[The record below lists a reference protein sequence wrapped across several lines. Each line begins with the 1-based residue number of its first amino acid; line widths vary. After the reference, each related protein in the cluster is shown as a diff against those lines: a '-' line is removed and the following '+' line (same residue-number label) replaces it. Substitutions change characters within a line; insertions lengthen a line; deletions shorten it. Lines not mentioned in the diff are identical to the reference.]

1 MMSGNFIEKPIDLK
15 DLPKGC
21 PVDPCLLENNEKQ
34 ISKFCEFLQSDKKL
48 LLVNGFRGSG
58 KTQIVNFVTDF
69 LKPDVIFLHYTCLE
83 TSTVDDMFLAFF
95 EFFKVYV
102 QAGQISAPKIKA
114 DNFTQKIN
122 SYFNTI
128 TNPILIVLDSF
139 DTLMKENKIAIADFI
154 KHLSKFDNVKTVVV
168 SKGSNDEL
176 FSEIE
181 YENIT
186 ILPLSQKI
194 FEKYLRRCGIKQI
207 GIFTNE
213 LYKVSKGYFGT
224 IVLTVNIISL
234 RQLTLMKFFENFSQS
249 YMSFSEYIIKEA
261 ISLIDPVSA
270 HLFRLLAVMRIP
282 IHIKLLKFLHL
293 YDEERIAFFINNS
306 ILSYDGASL
315 YLKEEFRDVIE
326 LRIPDNVRI
335 KLHKA
340 CIDLYNTQLPLKPSE
355 RDLLLSRQT
364 MRHEIEYHEMFIPY
378 QPDLTNA
385 VELTADM
392 PKAVIPENK
401 QDIPPAAEQSEIKQ
415 ETPPETKEE
424 KINKISFIIED
435 ESLLD
440 GIADS
445 IKGFID
451 KEIETSKLEQASSSM
466 PLAQIINAAG
476 KEEKDFNYKHAIMLY
491 QQALTKTNDE
501 DFYTFLPTI
510 YLKLAK
516 NYKKL
521 SDWYEALEY
530 YTQAQD
536 FYVNVSNNT
545 KVAEIKLEIA
555 NIYYAMYKPDNAKFI
570 LNELEKQND
579 LPNELMIKINLAT
592 AKISND
598 PQTEY
603 ECFKK
608 SVDLIT
614 SDVNKAIVA
623 KLYYKFAVC
632 LDDMDDIKAAVKY
645 YKKCIEIQTD
655 NKYMSNALSN
665 LAQLYDEAG
674 SQEYAV
680 KYYSESIDIDTKNNN
695 YSGLYSSYLRLGEI
709 YSASDKKSAAENFEK
724 AITCAI
730 KTSDEF
736 CMANAHIITG
746 DFYFDNRDYETAYK
760 NYAIAGRLNLSK
772 ENSEKVESRKNNVKS
787 KVSDIKFNEF
797 REKYGE

>member
-1 MMSGNFIEKPIDLK
+1 MCGKYIENPIDLK
-15 DLPKGC
+15 NLPKGC
-21 PVDPCLLENNEKQ
+21 IVDPCLLENNEKQ
-34 ISKFCEFLQSDKKL
+34 ITKFYDFLQNDKKL
-48 LLVNGFRGSG
+48 LLVNGFTGSG
-58 KTQIVNFVTDF
+58 KTQVVNFVTDF
-69 LKPDVIFLHYTCLE
+69 LKPDAVFLHYTCLE

-102 QAGQISAPKIKA
+102 QAGQIFTPKIKA

-139 DTLMKENKIAIADFI
+139 DALMKENKTAIVDFI
-154 KHLSKFDNVKTVVV
+154 KHLSKFDNVKTVVI

-194 FEKYLRRCGIKQI
+194 FEKYLRQRGIKQI
-207 GIFTNE
+207 GVFTNE

-224 IVLTVNIISL
+224 IVLTVNIINL
-234 RQLTLMKFFENFSQS
+234 RQLSLMKFFENFSQS

-293 YDEERIAFFINNS
+293 YDEERVAFFINNS

-315 YLKEEFRDVIE
+315 YLKEEFRDIIE

-378 QPDLTNA
+378 QPDLSNA
-385 VELTADM
+385 VEIVADM
-392 PKAVIPENK
+392 PKPVIENNPE
-401 QDIPPAAEQSEIKQ
+401 AAEQTEIKP
-415 ETPPETKEE
+415 ENPVETKEE

-435 ESLLD
+435 ETLLD

-445 IKGFID
+445 IKGFIN
-451 KEIETSKLEQASSSM
+451 KEIETTKIEQAGNSM
-466 PLAQIINAAG
+466 TLAQIINAAG
-476 KEEKDFNYKHAIMLY
+476 NEEKSFNYKHAIMLY

-516 NYKKL
+516 NYKHL

-570 LNELEKQND
+570 LSELEKQTD
-579 LPNELMIKINLAT
+579 LPNELMIKINLAN
-592 AKISND
+592 AKMCDDS
-598 PQTEY
+598 QTEY
-603 ECFKK
+603 EYYKK
-608 SVDLIT
+608 SINLIT
-614 SDVNKAIVA
+614 PEVNKAIAA

-632 LDDMDDIKAAVKY
+632 LDETDDIKAAVKY
-645 YKKCIEIQTD
+645 YKKCIEIQTN

-674 SQEYAV
+674 SQDYAV
-680 KYYSESIDIDTKNNN
+680 KYYNESIDIDIKNSN
-695 YSGLYSSYLRLGEI
+695 YNGLYSSYLRLGEI
-709 YSASDKKSAAENFEK
+709 FSVSDRKSAAENFEK
-724 AITCAI
+724 AITYAI
-730 KTSDEF
+730 KTTDEF
-736 CMANAHIITG
+736 CMANAYIITG
-746 DFYFDNRDYETAYK
+746 DFYFDNRDFDTAYK
-760 NYAIAGRLNLSK
+760 NYANAGRLNLSK
-772 ENSEKVESRKNNVKS
+772 ENADKIASRKNSVKS
-787 KVSDIKFNEF
+787 KISDAKFNELK
-797 REKYGE
+797 EKYGE